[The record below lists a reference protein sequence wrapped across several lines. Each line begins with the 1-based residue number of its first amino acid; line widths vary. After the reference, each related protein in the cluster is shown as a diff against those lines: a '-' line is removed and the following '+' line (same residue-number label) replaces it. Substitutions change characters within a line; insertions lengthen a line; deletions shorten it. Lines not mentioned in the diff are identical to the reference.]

1 MGNLGTWRVLA
12 IGLDGTR
19 IIGIFEGGDLERE

>member
-1 MGNLGTWRVLA
+1 MGNVGMWRVLA

-19 IIGIFEGGDLERE
+19 IIGIFEGGDLVRE